1 MPAESCRNHWQ
12 DILRETRVFD
22 VIVPGAGEDTIV
34 TLMQAMENG
43 LDLSTVRGIAYRDDK
58 HQLVETQPTPDGDEI
73 NSAIVPSKKLGR
85 AAQMRDPSD
94 SHQLHACSGGFSP
107 FRK

>member
-22 VIVPGAGEDTIV
+22 DTIV
-34 TLMQAMENG
+34 KLTQAMENG

-58 HQLVETQPTPDGDEI
+58 HQRVETPPTPDGDDI
-73 NSAIVPSKKLGR
+73 NSAIVPSKRLGR

-94 SHQLHACSGGFSP
+94 SHQLHACTGGFSP